1 MSAQAQIADRRFQH
15 YEGPSLGVAYAFFA
29 LLLHSIRWVVGLKR
43 STRYKI
49 VPIIVIAIAY
59 LPSLILIVIATVAPP
74 GTPLPDYA
82 GYYQFVIPSI
92 YIFVA
97 LTAPELI
104 CPDRRH
110 GTLRMYWT
118 SNLGPFTYL
127 AAKLGAIWVVLS
139 MVTVGP
145 VLIQLAGYSLFGHG
159 PLGLSE
165 GVKTFVHVVGGGLTL
180 AVFYGSIAL
189 AVSSLT
195 DRNSFASAGIILGFI
210 LSGAALGILQ
220 GPLKAPAWVAL
231 VNINQLPVELINR
244 IHQSHGFTTIDLPT
258 WELAAGAA
266 GWAVAAIAMLAFRYW
281 NEGRR

>member
-15 YEGPSLGVAYAFFA
+15 YEGPVLGVAYAFFA
-29 LLLHSIRWVVGLKR
+29 LLLHSIRWVLGLKR
-43 STRYKI
+43 SARYKI
-49 VPIIVIAIAY
+49 VPIIVIALAY
-59 LPSLILIVIATVAPP
+59 LPSLVLIVIAVVAPP
-74 GTPLPDYA
+74 GTPLPGYADYY
-82 GYYQFVIPSI
+82 GFVIPAI

-127 AAKLGAIWVVLS
+127 AAKLTAIWAVLS
-139 MVTVGP
+139 IVTIGP
-145 VLIQLAGYSLFGHG
+145 VLVQLAGYSLFGHG

-165 GVKTFVHVVGGGLTL
+165 GVKTFIHIIGGGLTL
-180 AVFYGSIAL
+180 AVFFGTIAL

-195 DRNSFASAGIILGFI
+195 DRNAFASAGIILGFI

-231 VNINQLPVELINR
+231 VNVNQLPQELVFR
-244 IHQSHGFTTIDLPT
+244 IHQASGFTTIDLPT

-266 GWAVAAIAMLAFRYW
+266 GWVVAAIALLAFRYW
-281 NEGRR
+281 SEGRR

>member
-15 YEGPSLGVAYAFFA
+15 YKGPRLGVAYSFFA
-29 LLLHSIRWVVGLKR
+29 LLLHSVRWVVGLKR
-43 STRYKI
+43 SARYKI
-49 VPIIVIAIAY
+49 VPIIVIAIAF
-59 LPSLILIVIATVAPP
+59 LPSLVLVVIASVAPQ
-74 GTPLPDYA
+74 GLQLPDYA
-82 GYYQFVIPSI
+82 GYYGFVIPSI

-127 AAKLGAIWVVLS
+127 AAKLAAIWIVLS
-139 MVTVGP
+139 IVTVGP
-145 VLIQLAGYSLFGHG
+145 VLIQLAGYSLFGDG
-159 PLGLSE
+159 PRGLSDWLW
-165 GVKTFVHVVGGGLTL
+165 TLVHIVEGGLTL
-180 AVFYGSIAL
+180 AAFYGSIAL

-195 DRNSFASAGIILGFI
+195 DRNAFASAGIILGFI

-231 VNINQLPVELINR
+231 LNVNQLPQELVNR
-244 IHQSHGFTTIDLPT
+244 IHHASGFSPIDLPS
-258 WELAAGAA
+258 WELAAAAA
-266 GWAVAAIAMLAFRYW
+266 GWVVAAIAVLVFRYW
-281 NEGRR
+281 SERRS

>member
-15 YEGPSLGVAYAFFA
+15 YEGPLLGVAYAFFA
-29 LLLHSIRWVVGLKR
+29 LLLHSIRWVLGLKR
-43 STRYKI
+43 SARYKI
-49 VPIIVIAIAY
+49 VPIIVIALAY
-59 LPSLILIVIATVAPP
+59 LPSLALIVIAVVAPP
-74 GTPLPDYA
+74 GTPLPGYADYY
-82 GYYQFVIPSI
+82 GFVIPAI

-127 AAKLGAIWVVLS
+127 AAKLAAIWAVLS
-139 MVTVGP
+139 IVTIGP
-145 VLIQLAGYSLFGHG
+145 VLIQLVGYSLFGHG

-165 GVKTFVHVVGGGLTL
+165 GLKTFVHVMAGGLTL
-180 AVFYGSIAL
+180 AVFFGTIAL

-195 DRNSFASAGIILGFI
+195 DRNSFASAGIVLGFI

-231 VNINQLPVELINR
+231 VNVNQLPQELVFR
-244 IHQSHGFTTIDLPT
+244 IHEANGFTTIDLPT

-266 GWAVAAIAMLAFRYW
+266 GWVVAAIALLAFRYRS
-281 NEGRR
+281 EGRR

>member
-15 YEGPSLGVAYAFFA
+15 YEGPRLGVAYSFLA
-29 LLLHSIRWVVGLKR
+29 LLLHSIRWVIGLKR
-43 STRYKI
+43 SARYKI

-59 LPSLILIVIATVAPP
+59 LPSLVLIVVATVAPP

-82 GYYQFVIPSI
+82 QYYGFVIPSI

-127 AAKLGAIWVVLS
+127 AAKLAAIWVVLAI
-139 MVTVGP
+139 VTVGP
-145 VLIQLAGYSLFGHG
+145 VLIQLGGYSLFGYG
-159 PLGLSE
+159 PNGLTE
-165 GVKTFVHVVGGGLTL
+165 GLWTLLHVVGGGLTL

-195 DRNSFASAGIILGFI
+195 DRNAFASAGIILGFI

-231 VNINQLPVELINR
+231 VNVNQLPQELVNR
-244 IHQSHGFTTIDLPT
+244 IHQAQGFRTLDLPT
-258 WELAAGAA
+258 WELAAAGAA
-266 GWAVAAIAMLAFRYW
+266 WVVAAIAVLAFRYW
-281 NEGRR
+281 SEGRR

>member
-15 YEGPSLGVAYAFFA
+15 YEGPRLGPAYSFLA
-29 LLLHSIRWVVGLKR
+29 LLLHSIRWVVGLGR
-43 STRYKI
+43 SARYKI

-59 LPSLILIVIATVAPP
+59 LPALVLIVVITVAP
-74 GTPLPDYA
+74 GAPLPDYA
-82 GYYQFVIPSI
+82 QYYGFVLPSI

-127 AAKLGAIWVVLS
+127 AAKLTAIWAVLS
-139 MVTVGP
+139 IVTVGP
-145 VLIQLAGYSLFGHG
+145 VLIQLAGYSLFGVGPHG
-159 PLGLSE
+159 LTDWLW
-165 GVKTFVHVVGGGLTL
+165 TLVHVVAGGLTL
-180 AVFYGSIAL
+180 AVFFGSIAL

-195 DRNSFASAGIILGFI
+195 DRNAFASAGIILGFI

-220 GPLKAPAWVAL
+220 GPLKAPSWVAL
-231 VNINQLPVELINR
+231 LNVNQLPQELVNR
-244 IHQSHGFTTIDLPT
+244 IHHVNGFTTVDLPT
-258 WELAAGAA
+258 WEMAAAGA
-266 GWAVAAIAMLAFRYW
+266 GWVVLAIAVLAYRYW
-281 NEGRR
+281 SEGRR

>member
-15 YEGPSLGVAYAFFA
+15 YEGPVLGVAYAFFA
-29 LLLHSIRWVVGLKR
+29 LLLHSIRWVLGLKR
-43 STRYKI
+43 SARYKI

-59 LPSLILIVIATVAPP
+59 LPSLVLIVVAVVAPP

-82 GYYQFVIPSI
+82 GYYPFVIPAI

-104 CPDRRH
+104 CPDRRY

-127 AAKLGAIWVVLS
+127 AAKLFAIWAVLS
-139 MVTVGP
+139 IVTIGP

-159 PLGLSE
+159 PLGLTE
-165 GVKTFVHVVGGGLTL
+165 GLKTFVHVIGGGLTL
-180 AVFYGSIAL
+180 AVFFGSIAL

-231 VNINQLPVELINR
+231 VNVNQLPQELVNR
-244 IHQSHGFTTIDLPT
+244 IHQAQGLTTIDLPT
-258 WELAAGAA
+258 WELAAGAS
-266 GWAVAAIAMLAFRYW
+266 GWVVAAIAVLAFRYW

>member
-1 MSAQAQIADRRFQH
+1 MNARAQIADRRFQH
-15 YEGPSLGVAYAFFA
+15 YEGPQLGVAYAFFA

-43 STRYKI
+43 SARYKI
-49 VPIIVIAIAY
+49 VPIIVIALTY
-59 LPSLILIVIATVAPP
+59 LPSLVLVVVATVAPP
-74 GTPLPDYA
+74 DTQLPDYA
-82 GYYQFVIPSI
+82 GYYQFVIPAI
-92 YIFVA
+92 YLFVA

-127 AAKLGAIWVVLS
+127 AAKLAAIWAVLAI
-139 MVTVGP
+139 VTVGP
-145 VLIQLAGYSLFGHG
+145 VLIQFAGYSLFGHG
-159 PLGLSE
+159 PNGLSE
-165 GVKTFVHVVGGGLTL
+165 GLRTLVHIVGGGLVL
-180 AVFYGSIAL
+180 AMFFGSIAL

-195 DRNSFASAGIILGFI
+195 DRNAFASAGIILGFI

-231 VNINQLPVELINR
+231 VNVNQLPQELVYR
-244 IHQSHGFTTIDLPT
+244 IHQTHGFTTIDLPS

-266 GWAVAAIAMLAFRYW
+266 GWVVAAIAVLAFRYW
-281 NEGRR
+281 SEGRR